1 MVLENLIVDPIVEGK
16 REREREDI
24 AIFQVDFYLDFDE
37 R

>member
-16 REREREDI
+16 REREDI